1 MQHLIKKNGKQFY
14 EALITRKGV
23 VYMCGYLI
31 FIIIISIISNSS
43 SAMGRDVMLA
53 IENILLE
60 NEALTQEE
68 VKTRI
73 VELES
78 TKRIIKEV
86 WG

>member
-1 MQHLIKKNGKQFY
+1 
-14 EALITRKGV
+14 
-23 VYMCGYLI
+23 
-31 FIIIISIISNSS
+31 
-43 SAMGRDVMLA
+43 MGRDVMLA